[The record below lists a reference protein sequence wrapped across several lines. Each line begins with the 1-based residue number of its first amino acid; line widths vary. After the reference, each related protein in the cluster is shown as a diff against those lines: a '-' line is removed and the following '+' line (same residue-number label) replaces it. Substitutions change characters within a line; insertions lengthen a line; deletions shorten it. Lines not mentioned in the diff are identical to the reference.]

1 MRLVYTRSGDPVKVG
16 DVGKT
21 SRGDKVKVTYFREPH
36 SSASEGKVTVQFL
49 DLEDDWTQEFYVS
62 IIGAEWIEREDR
74 GWKPPKYQVE
84 RIDIEG
90 IDDPE
95 IFSQEWAEERGK

>member
-16 DVGKT
+16 DVGRT
-21 SRGDKVKVTYFREPH
+21 SRNDKVKVTYFREPH
-36 SSASEGKVTVQFL
+36 SSESEGKVTVQFL

-62 IIGAEWIEREDR
+62 IIGAKWIEREDR

-90 IDDPE
+90 IGDNDGFFE
-95 IFSQEWAEERGK
+95 VEVEK